1 MNNYGRSLYGICT
14 QCRAD
19 ESEKHKNW
27 CSFGRLIRESVPAT
41 TGTEA
46 AVCADIAARQAL
58 GISKYGT
65 TVAQNPLELRS
76 WLNHQYEELL
86 DAAVYC
92 KRAIQEID
100 KKSANKDSEYD

>member
-1 MNNYGRSLYGICT
+1 MNDYGRNASGICT

-19 ESEKHKNW
+19 ESETHEKT
-27 CSFGRLIRESVPAT
+27 CSFGKLIRASAPAA

-58 GISKYGT
+58 GIAKYGT
-65 TVAQNPLELRS
+65 TVAQNPLELRQ

-92 KRAIQEID
+92 KRAIEEID
-100 KKSANKDSEYD
+100 KQKLAEAQG